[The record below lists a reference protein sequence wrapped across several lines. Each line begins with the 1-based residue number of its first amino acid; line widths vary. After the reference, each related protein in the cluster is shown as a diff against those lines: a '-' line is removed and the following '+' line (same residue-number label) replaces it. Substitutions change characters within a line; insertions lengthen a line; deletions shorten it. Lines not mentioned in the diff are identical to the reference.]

1 MDYKYE
7 NYEKFLM
14 FIFTSFSNLSALSA
28 MAVIWNKKLYHMYYA
43 CLMTFIASVMYHSLE
58 SLDIE
63 EFILS

>member
-1 MDYKYE
+1 
-7 NYEKFLM
+7 M